1 MLDNGGVPAAT
12 LSRPAVRHPDAAC
25 CAAIDVA
32 RAAAVEVGGEVVGDY
47 LRAQADGERLVTHCF
62 ASTHRGYVGWHWAVT
77 VARAPRA
84 KDVTVC
90 EISLLP
96 GPDALVAPEWLP
108 WSERLRPGDLGVGD
122 MLPTAP
128 DDDRLV
134 PGYAAFDN
142 SAWDNSAWDNSAV
155 DNSNSADPAVDD
167 PAVEEV
173 SLRLGLGRLRVLSR
187 LGRLEAAERWYEGD
201 RGPAA
206 PIAQAAPMPCG
217 TCGFYLPL
225 TGSLRAAF
233 GVCANEFA
241 PDDAMVVSADHGC
254 GAHSE
259 ALVEASTLPE
269 PGSVILDDALVE
281 VADDAVPVEAAPT
294 EAGRPEDEDPDT
306 ESLGH
311 S

>member
-1 MLDNGGVPAAT
+1 MPTAT
-12 LSRPAVRHPDAAC
+12 ESRTTSRPPDAAC
-25 CAAIDVA
+25 L
-32 RAAAVEVGGEVVGDY
+32 AAVEVARSAAVEVAGDLVGDY
-47 LRAQADGERLVTHCF
+47 QRAAPDGERLVTHYF
-62 ASTHRGYVGWHWAVT
+62 ATTQHGYVGWSWAVT

-84 KDVTVC
+84 KDASVC

-134 PGYAAFDN
+134 PGYLD
-142 SAWDNSAWDNSAV
+142 SD
-155 DNSNSADPAVDD
+155 DPAAAD

-173 SLRLGLGRLRVLSR
+173 NLELGLGRVRVMSLI
-187 LGRLEAAERWYEGD
+187 GRLEAAERWYEGD
-201 RGPAA
+201 RGPDS
-206 PIAQAAPMPCG
+206 PIARAAPMPCG
-217 TCGFYLPL
+217 TCGFYLQL
-225 TGSLRAAF
+225 SGALQVAF
-233 GVCANEFA
+233 GVCGNEFA

-259 ALVEASTLPE
+259 ALVEALVEMPAVAE
-269 PGSVILDDALVE
+269 PGTVILDDALVE
-281 VADDAVPVEAAPT
+281 VADIEVAGDAAST
-294 EAGRPEDEDPDT
+294 GAGSDDDPDS

>member
-1 MLDNGGVPAAT
+1 MPTSTAEALTP
-12 LSRPAVRHPDAAC
+12 RPATRTIDAV
-25 CAAIDVA
+25 CAAAVDLA
-32 RAAAVEVGGEVVGDY
+32 RAAIVEVAGSAVGDHISA
-47 LRAQADGERLVTHCF
+47 LGESGRLVTHTF
-62 ASTHRGYVGWHWAVT
+62 ASTERGYVGWQWAVT

-84 KDVTVC
+84 KNVTVS

-134 PGYAAFDN
+134 PGYTASAPDDADGVTGGADDEVERVAF
-142 SAWDNSAWDNSAV
+142 
-155 DNSNSADPAVDD
+155 
-167 PAVEEV
+167 E
-173 SLRLGLGRLRVLSR
+173 LGLGRPRVLSR
-187 LGRLEAAERWYEGD
+187 LGRLEAALRWSEAD
-201 RGPAA
+201 RGPDA
-206 PIAQAAPMPCG
+206 PIALAAPAHCG
-217 TCGFYLPL
+217 TCGFYLQL
-225 TGSLRAAF
+225 AGSMRAAF

-241 PDDAMVVSADHGC
+241 PDDARVVTADHGC

-259 ALVEASTLPE
+259 ALVEAPV
-269 PGSVILDDALVE
+269 PVDVVP
-281 VADDAVPVEAAPT
+281 VADDAELEVVPAEVAE
-294 EAGRPEDEDPDT
+294 EDS

>member
-1 MLDNGGVPAAT
+1 VRENDAVPTAT
-12 LSRPAVRHPDAAC
+12 APRTTSRPPDTAC
-25 CAAIDVA
+25 CAAVDLA
-32 RAAAVEVGGEVVGDY
+32 RSAAVEVAGNLVGEYVEA
-47 LRAQADGERLVTHCF
+47 RAEGERLVTHCF
-62 ASTHRGYVGWHWAVT
+62 ASTQRGYTGWQWAVT

-84 KDVTVC
+84 KDVSVC

-96 GPDALVAPEWLP
+96 GSDALVAPEWLP
-108 WSERLRPGDLGVGD
+108 WSERLLPGDLGVGD

-134 PGYAAFDN
+134 PGYCAFEDQA
-142 SAWDNSAWDNSAV
+142 SDGQSFS
-155 DNSNSADPAVDD
+155 D

-173 SLRLGLGRLRVLSR
+173 SMELGLGRIRVMSR
-187 LGRLEAAERWYEGD
+187 LGRLEAAERWHEGD

-206 PIAQAAPMPCG
+206 PIARSAPMPCG

-225 TGSLRAAF
+225 SGSLRAAF
-233 GVCANEFA
+233 GACGNEFA

-259 ALVEASTLPE
+259 ALVEAANVPE
-269 PGSVILDDALVE
+269 PGTVILDDALFE
-281 VADDAVPVEAAPT
+281 VAQ
-294 EAGRPEDEDPDT
+294 DEDADA

>member
-1 MLDNGGVPAAT
+1 MPTAT
-12 LSRPAVRHPDAAC
+12 ASRPTSRAPDAAC
-25 CAAIDVA
+25 LAAVELA
-32 RAAAVEVGGEVVGDY
+32 RAAAVEVAGELVGDY
-47 LRAQADGERLVTHCF
+47 VQADADGERLVTHQF
-62 ASTHRGYVGWHWAVT
+62 VSSGRGYAGWRWAVT

-90 EISLLP
+90 EVSLLP

-134 PGYAAFDN
+134 PGYV
-142 SAWDNSAWDNSAV
+142 STE
-155 DNSNSADPAVDD
+155 D

-173 SLRLGLGRLRVLSR
+173 SLELGLGRIRVMSR
-187 LGRLEAAERWYEGD
+187 LGRLEAAQRWHEGD

-206 PIAQAAPMPCG
+206 PIARSAPMPCG

-225 TGSLRAAF
+225 AGSLHAAF
-233 GVCANEFA
+233 GACGNEFA

-259 ALVEASTLPE
+259 ALVEAPNVPE
-269 PGSVILDDALVE
+269 PGSVVLDDALLE
-281 VADDAVPVEAAPT
+281 IADDAPATDGAA
-294 EAGRPEDEDPDT
+294 ADEDADS